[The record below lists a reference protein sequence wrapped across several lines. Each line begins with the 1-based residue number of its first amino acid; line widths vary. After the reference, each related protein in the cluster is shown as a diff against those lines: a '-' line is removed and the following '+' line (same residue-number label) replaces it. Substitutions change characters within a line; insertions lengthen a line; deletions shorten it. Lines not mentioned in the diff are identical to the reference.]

1 MVTFNS
7 RITKN
12 GNIKISGQLRD
23 ILALVPNDRVTV
35 TIDCD
40 APDELKIPRELLDEA
55 GIPENSVL
63 EVFAEDGR
71 VIVQVATDE
80 E

>member
-1 MVTFNS
+1 M
-7 RITKN
+7 
-12 GNIKISGQLRD
+12 
-23 ILALVPNDRVTV
+23 

-40 APDELKIPRELLDEA
+40 APYELKIPREFLDEA